1 MGLNMTE
8 TSESEKAYIALNAW
22 CDMWREWREFAESSF
37 RVDKSDMS
45 G

>member
-22 CDMWREWREFAESSF
+22 YDMWREFAESSF